1 MSQTIDLSAL
11 LAHPANGGLRPVAA
25 ADPATVWHDV
35 VVASGESGLPA
46 DGAGGADADLAI
58 LTTEPPS
65 APWQQDALIR
75 RIRDR
80 GYLALAMPNA
90 DLFGVGSRVL
100 AERVGLALL
109 HVDDPMALAKACWL
123 LLEGRDALTL
133 GYVRRVAQSI
143 EYHAVGLAD
152 LLRHLSA
159 SVGHGIALID
169 AEGVLLQS
177 GGTLPAAVHAAIDFG
192 PWLDTVTVDDG
203 SAASVH
209 VDSPSRAGLRL
220 AFFGT
225 GLNAVQLTA
234 LAVAAEVAMPAVA
247 ARILIDEVA
256 DVNDAAVAADLLR
269 DFLEQRDTRDAER
282 EQRMLD
288 RGWRTAGYHLGFRI
302 VGRTR
307 VDTFQLLRFVTRE
320 LAAVPA
326 DSHVVTSGRGV
337 TGWLSFAA
345 PPAPSQVDGAVSALR
360 SLHTAARRS
369 FNVAT
374 GVGSVESG
382 SAGLATTIDGAADA
396 ARIAVSRSATGWF
409 VRIDALGLEQLLL
422 SWTENDTFVPA
433 AQSLLGP
440 LISRAPELLETL
452 TSYLD
457 HESGIAATADAL
469 HLHRNTVSTR
479 IARAQDLLGLDLS
492 DPETRLAVHL
502 ACRAV
507 RQSAGSSTSS
517 TSANPRGATP

>member
-1 MSQTIDLSAL
+1 MSQTIDLRAL

-25 ADPATVWHDV
+25 ADPTIVWSDV
-35 VVASGESGLPA
+35 VVDSAESRLPA
-46 DGAGGADADLAI
+46 DGAGGLAI
-58 LTTEPPS
+58 LTIEPPS

-80 GYLALAMPNA
+80 GYRALALQNA
-90 DLFGVGSRVL
+90 DLFGEGSRTL
-100 AERVGLALL
+100 AQRVGLALL

-133 GYVRRVAQSI
+133 GYVRQVAQSI
-143 EYHAVGLAD
+143 EYHAAGLAD

-169 AEGVLLQS
+169 AEGVLLQA
-177 GGTLPAAVHAAIDFG
+177 GGELPDAVHDAIDFG
-192 PWLDTVTVDDG
+192 PWVDTVTVDDGPGTPGSAPG

-209 VDSPSRAGLRL
+209 VDSSTRAGLRL
-220 AFFGT
+220 AFFGS
-225 GLNAVQLTA
+225 GLNQVQLTA

-282 EQRMLD
+282 DQRMLD

-320 LAAVPA
+320 LAGVQT
-326 DSHVVTSGRGV
+326 DSHAVTSGRGV
-337 TGWLSFAA
+337 TGWLTFSA
-345 PPAPSQVDGAVSALR
+345 PPAPSQVEGAVSALR
-360 SLHTAARRS
+360 SLHASARRA

-374 GVGSVESG
+374 GIGAVESG
-382 SAGLATTIDGAADA
+382 AAGLATTIDGAADA
-396 ARIAVSRSATGWF
+396 ARIAVNRSATGWF

-433 AQSLLGP
+433 AESLLAP
-440 LISRAPELLETL
+440 LRTRAPELLETL
-452 TSYLD
+452 TAYLD

-479 IARAQDLLGLDLS
+479 IARAQDLLGLDLT

-507 RQSAGSSTSS
+507 RG
-517 TSANPRGATP
+517 